1 MFNSEK
7 NEQSQKVSDG
17 STAIQAQEI
26 NIVGLSYSDVKAVV
40 KDLFELNF
48 PKLKSEA
55 LELAKIHVDD
65 FSEQFFRKMSELDK
79 QLLEQKFVS
88 PDMQFALNS
97 VVQQVARF
105 GEKSKSEVLTEIL
118 VNKVNSKHDFDD
130 VLYNQAIEVTGKLTL
145 DQIKILSLQYILRR
159 VYKNDILS
167 NEIHKDGTFYMYEVE
182 LIEMF
187 QNVKMLEEDSF
198 YLGFIGVTN
207 IESIKSYE
215 LKTKSLLTKHTG
227 KSLTDYDE
235 NSVISPEDAFSQK
248 FPKLASLIVSI
259 GFLKLADLD
268 NFTVSPLGEKIAISY
283 LKSIN
288 FLK

>member
-55 LELAKIHVDD
+55 LELAKIHVND

-118 VNKVNSKHDFDD
+118 VNKVNSNNDFDD

-145 DQIKILSLQYILRR
+145 NQIKILSFQHILRNLQK
-159 VYKNDILS
+159 VDILS
-167 NEIHKDGTFYMYEVE
+167 EEIHKKATFHMYEDE
-182 LIEMF
+182 LIQTF
-187 QNVKMLEEDSF
+187 QNTKMLEDDRF

-207 IESIKSYE
+207 IESIRTYSIKM
-215 LKTKSLLTKHTG
+215 KDLLTKTTEI
-227 KSLTDYDE
+227 SLIDYDE
-235 NSVISPEDAFSQK
+235 NSVISPEDAFSQS
-248 FPKLASLIVSI
+248 FPKLANLIVSI

-268 NFTVSPLGEKIAISY
+268 NFIVSPLGEKISISY

-288 FLK
+288 FLN

>member
-55 LELAKIHVDD
+55 LELAKIHVND

-105 GEKSKSEVLTEIL
+105 GEKSKSEVLTDIL
-118 VNKVNSKHDFDD
+118 INKVNSNNDFDD

-145 DQIKILSLQYILRR
+145 NRPDYFGDSLS
-159 VYKNDILS
+159 
-167 NEIHKDGTFYMYEVE
+167 
-182 LIEMF
+182 
-187 QNVKMLEEDSF
+187 
-198 YLGFIGVTN
+198 
-207 IESIKSYE
+207 
-215 LKTKSLLTKHTG
+215 
-227 KSLTDYDE
+227 
-235 NSVISPEDAFSQK
+235 
-248 FPKLASLIVSI
+248 
-259 GFLKLADLD
+259 
-268 NFTVSPLGEKIAISY
+268 
-283 LKSIN
+283 
-288 FLK
+288 

>member
-55 LELAKIHVDD
+55 LELAKIHVND

-105 GEKSKSEVLTEIL
+105 GEKSKSEVLTDIL
-118 VNKVNSKHDFDD
+118 INKVNSNNDFDD

-145 DQIKILSLQYILRR
+145 NQIKILSFQHILRSIQK
-159 VYKNDILS
+159 VDILS
-167 NEIHKDGTFYMYEVE
+167 EEIHKKATFHMYEDE
-182 LIEMF
+182 LIQTF
-187 QNVKMLEEDSF
+187 QNTKMLEDDRF

-207 IESIKSYE
+207 IESIKSYS
-215 LKTKSLLTKHTG
+215 LKMKDLLTKTTG
-227 KSLTDYDE
+227 ISLIDYDE
-235 NSVISPEDAFSQK
+235 NSVISPEDAFSQS
-248 FPKLASLIVSI
+248 FPKLANLIVSI
-259 GFLKLADLD
+259 GFVKLADLD
-268 NFTVSPLGEKIAISY
+268 NFIISPLGDKIATSY
-283 LKSIN
+283 LKSIG
-288 FLK
+288 FLN